1 MSLRAL
7 AETSIQQLVV
17 LALVCKETALSV
29 QESTENR
36 SYSKHCE
43 RDRLYMIVGI
53 PAMQIPLDSHASHPS
68 PESSG
73 ATPTATAPY
82 DSTSQMHPLGM
93 PPQQVYLSGE
103 MTDMGALA
111 HQFQALGMPTQQQP
125 PQAGDSEIGD
135 DNDGTTETEEDPV
148 KLFVGQVS

>member
-1 MSLRAL
+1 
-7 AETSIQQLVV
+7 
-17 LALVCKETALSV
+17 
-29 QESTENR
+29 
-36 SYSKHCE
+36 
-43 RDRLYMIVGI
+43 
-53 PAMQIPLDSHASHPS
+53 
-68 PESSG
+68 
-73 ATPTATAPY
+73 
-82 DSTSQMHPLGM
+82 M